1 MSERLHIALLGAG
14 QLGGSFILALRE
26 QGAALF
32 VTAYDPAT
40 AHSEALKNRGA
51 VDVVCTTPEEATK
64 DADMVLLAAPL
75 GTYRALAAA
84 IAPVM
89 ANGTIVTD
97 LGSVKGS
104 MAAVAQALPS
114 AHIIPA
120 HPIAGSEK
128 SGPAAARG
136 DLFRGKLC
144 ILTPDSDTNEQAFR
158 AVEALWEMAGADVIA
173 MPHEVHDQIYAHVSH
188 LPHYIAFVAA
198 QYFHTC
204 GIRIGADEAMLQQFL
219 RIARSNPRMWTDI
232 ALENRSALLPALGTY
247 IALLDHFVSELRSGN
262 ASPPPARGRQGG
274 GQPENLST
282 PTQPSPL
289 LGEGETIPTLTKTLL
304 PRVLASCLISGVSLY
319 EQQSATNLRPF
330 GAGGMRDMVA
340 PAALTPEADTEAMS
354 HNAVAMANIIEG
366 IIPRFRALE
375 SLIGAEDAPALYA
388 SISAMVDDAHAIMSV
403 TN

>member
-1 MSERLHIALLGAG
+1 MSERLHIALMGAG

-40 AHSEALKNRGA
+40 AHSEALKASGA
-51 VDVVCTTPEEATK
+51 VDVVCATPEEAAK
-64 DADMVLLAAPL
+64 NADMILLAAPL

-84 IAPVM
+84 IAPVI

-104 MAAVAQALPS
+104 MVRVAHALPS
-114 AHIIPA
+114 AHIVPA

-128 SGPAAARG
+128 SGPTAARG

-144 ILTPDSDTNEQAFR
+144 ILTPDSDTDEQAFR

-198 QYFHTC
+198 QYFHQC
-204 GIRIGADEAMLQQFL
+204 GIRIGGDDAMLQQFL

-232 ALENRSALLPALGTY
+232 ALHNRTALLPALGTY
-247 IALLDHFVSELRSGN
+247 IALLDHFVSELRAG
-262 ASPPPARGRQGG
+262 
-274 GQPENLST
+274 E
-282 PTQPSPL
+282 PSNTAADAAL
-289 LGEGETIPTLTKTLL
+289 LTKTLL

-330 GAGGMRDMVA
+330 GAGGMRDIVA

-366 IIPRFRALE
+366 IIPKFRALE

>member
-32 VTAYDPAT
+32 VTAYDPAL

-51 VDVVCTTPEEATK
+51 IDVVCTTPEEAAK

-84 IAPVM
+84 IAPII

-104 MAAVAQALPS
+104 MAAVAQALPA

-144 ILTPDSDTNEQAFR
+144 ILTPDSDTDEQAFR

-198 QYFHTC
+198 QYFHAS

-247 IALLDHFVSELRSGN
+247 IALLDHFVSELR
-262 ASPPPARGRQGG
+262 A
-274 GQPENLST
+274 
-282 PTQPSPL
+282 
-289 LGEGETIPTLTKTLL
+289 GESSDAVADVAQLTKTLL

-375 SLIGAEDAPALYA
+375 SLIGAEDALALYA

>member
-26 QGAALF
+26 QDAALF

-40 AHSEALKNRGA
+40 AHSTALKDRGA
-51 VDVVCTTPEEATK
+51 VDVVCTTPEEAAK

-84 IAPVM
+84 IAPVI

-104 MAAVAQALPS
+104 MAAVAQALPT

-144 ILTPDSDTNEQAFR
+144 ILTPDSDTDEQAFR

-198 QYFHTC
+198 QYFHAC

-247 IALLDHFVSELRSGN
+247 IALLDHFVSELRAG
-262 ASPPPARGRQGG
+262 
-274 GQPENLST
+274 E
-282 PTQPSPL
+282 PSDAVADVAQL
-289 LGEGETIPTLTKTLL
+289 AKTLL

-330 GAGGMRDMVA
+330 GAGGMRDIVA

-388 SISAMVDDAHAIMSV
+388 SISAMVDDAHAIMSI